1 MNTTTLKLVTIVAER
16 ILEDR
21 LLREITRLGA
31 KGYTV
36 TDARGRGSRGVRASE
51 WEGPDI
57 RIETLVSADVAV
69 RIMTHVADTYFEYY
83 ALIAYVQDAQVARGD
98 KYV

>member
-1 MNTTTLKLVTIVAER
+1 MQITSLKLVTIIAER

-21 LLREITRLGA
+21 LIREVVGLGA
-31 KGYTV
+31 KGYTI
-36 TDARGRGSRGVRASE
+36 TDARGQGSRGVRANE

-57 RIETLVSADVAV
+57 RMELLVSAEVAD
-69 RIMTHVADTYFEYY
+69 RIMAHVADTYFEYY
-83 ALIAYVQDAQVARGD
+83 ALIAFVQDADVARGD

>member
-1 MNTTTLKLVTIVAER
+1 MDITTLKLVTIVAER

-21 LLREITRLGA
+21 LVREITHLGA
-31 KGYTV
+31 KGYTI

-51 WEGPDI
+51 WAGPDI
-57 RIETLVSADVAV
+57 RIEMLVSPDVAE

-83 ALIAYVQDAQVARGD
+83 ALIAFVQDAEVARGD

>member
-1 MNTTTLKLVTIVAER
+1 MNSTTLKLVTVVAER

-21 LLREITRLGA
+21 LIREITHLGA
-31 KGYTV
+31 KGYTI

-57 RIETLVSADVAV
+57 RIEVLVSPDVAEC
-69 RIMTHVADTYFEYY
+69 IMEHVADTYFEYY
-83 ALIAYVQDAQVARGD
+83 ALIAYVQDADVARGD

>member
-1 MNTTTLKLVTIVAER
+1 MDITTLKLVTIVAER

-21 LLREITRLGA
+21 LVREITHLGA
-31 KGYTV
+31 KGYTI

-57 RIETLVSADVAV
+57 RIETLVSTDVAE

-83 ALIAYVQDAQVARGD
+83 ALIAFVQDAEVARGD